1 MSEKLTKKELKEQR
15 KIERTSFEQQLKNS
29 QKNENFKKIF
39 LWSLLTLVLV
49 ASVVA
54 IAFLTNSSTSN
65 SPTSASIK
73 FEKINSSDL
82 AFGPK
87 SAKVTLVEY
96 ADFQCPA
103 CGAYYPVVKQ
113 LLKDFN
119 GKMLYVYR
127 FFPLENIHQNA
138 LISAKAG
145 YSVYEIDKSKFL
157 QMEDL
162 LFTNQANWENLSDPT
177 SVFTTYATS
186 LGINKNQFL
195 STLNS
200 AQTGEFVK
208 AQENKWLS
216 DGINST
222 PTFAIN
228 GKIITNPSS
237 YEAFKAEIQSAIK

>member
-1 MSEKLTKKELKEQR
+1 MPDKLTKKEFKEQR
-15 KIERTSFEQQLKNS
+15 KSEKLSFEEELKKSKRN
-29 QKNENFKKIF
+29 NDLKKIF
-39 LWSLLTLVLV
+39 IWGALTLTLV
-49 ASVVA
+49 A
-54 IAFLTNSSTSN
+54 IVIIIAILTNSSNSN
-65 SPTSASIK
+65 GSIATSIK
-73 FEKINSSDL
+73 FEKINYSDL

-87 SAKVTLVEY
+87 NPKVTLIEY

-103 CGAYYPVVKQ
+103 CGAYYPIVKQ
-113 LLKDFN
+113 LLKDFK

-145 YSVYEIDKSKFL
+145 YAIYEIDKNKFL
-157 QMEDL
+157 KMEDL

-177 SVFTTYATS
+177 SVFASYATS
-186 LGINKNQFL
+186 LGINKNKFL

-200 AQTGEFVK
+200 NQTGEFVK
-208 AQENKWLS
+208 AQENQWLN
-216 DGINST
+216 DGLNST

-228 GKIITNPSS
+228 RKIITNPSS